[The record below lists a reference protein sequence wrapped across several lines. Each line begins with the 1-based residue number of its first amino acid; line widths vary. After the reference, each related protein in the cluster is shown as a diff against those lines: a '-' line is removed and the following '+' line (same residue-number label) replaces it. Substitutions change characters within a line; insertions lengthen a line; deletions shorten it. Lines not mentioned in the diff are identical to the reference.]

1 VKTTDIVQTAGDNKA
16 RRLLTIDLLV
26 KIAVEKGVLD
36 IKMVNGP

>member
-1 VKTTDIVQTAGDNKA
+1 MADIVQTVGVNEA

-36 IKMVNGP
+36 IKLMDGP